1 MDSRQNQRPQR
12 QSRPRGG
19 RNAPRSNERQQNEN
33 SKDNQRPARQQ
44 NDKQQ
49 NQRQTYQ
56 RRPRLPNISLRRDM
70 KDIKL
75 NEEQQKQVE
84 ELTAQIDAYGKI
96 EIPDISIRVKKDEE
110 LTGQIDR
117 ISSQI
122 QTLREKIEDIQRK
135 QDNYEKEHNPHK
147 QESDEAY
154 QNLKK
159 IEEKVQPMI
168 NERNQIRA
176 ERIQLDS
183 KKKTIEDKTPGRS
196 IDDLRDRIE
205 QINYQIETQ
214 SMTNAQLKAKLS
226 EIENIKKKM
235 SQFTEIGP
243 INKRIDELR
252 QRERALNEQIKTL
265 FDQKTALREQV
276 SGFKEGSKEIKAARD
291 KFWTERKAVNA
302 QIVELKKQLDAK
314 YQERKEFNNK
324 FFAERH
330 ELMQKRDDVALLIN
344 KRRQIYQEAERHMD
358 LLEKGAKQAG
368 EIKERRNPNEEKIN
382 AARSLISYLQGI
394 LALGEEKEQEEETVM
409 HGKAQNTAALDLVS
423 SLRKP
428 SKKEKKAAKKSKK
441 AEEKPKNTKLDLTLE
456 SIQQFASVS
465 VTQPT
470 TTEQIPDVIAQLKKK
485 AQEWEDS
492 FIKLVLTFNVQADGS
507 IKSAITIA

>member
-1 MDSRQNQRPQR
+1 
-12 QSRPRGG
+12 
-19 RNAPRSNERQQNEN
+19 
-33 SKDNQRPARQQ
+33 
-44 NDKQQ
+44 
-49 NQRQTYQ
+49 
-56 RRPRLPNISLRRDM
+56 
-70 KDIKL
+70 
-75 NEEQQKQVE
+75 
-84 ELTAQIDAYGKI
+84 
-96 EIPDISIRVKKDEE
+96 
-110 LTGQIDR
+110 
-117 ISSQI
+117 
-122 QTLREKIEDIQRK
+122 
-135 QDNYEKEHNPHK
+135 
-147 QESDEAY
+147 
-154 QNLKK
+154 
-159 IEEKVQPMI
+159 
-168 NERNQIRA
+168 
-176 ERIQLDS
+176 
-183 KKKTIEDKTPGRS
+183 
-196 IDDLRDRIE
+196 
-205 QINYQIETQ
+205 
-214 SMTNAQLKAKLS
+214 
-226 EIENIKKKM
+226 
-235 SQFTEIGP
+235 
-243 INKRIDELR
+243 
-252 QRERALNEQIKTL
+252 
-265 FDQKTALREQV
+265 
-276 SGFKEGSKEIKAARD
+276 
-291 KFWTERKAVNA
+291 
-302 QIVELKKQLDAK
+302 
-314 YQERKEFNNK
+314 
-324 FFAERH
+324 
-330 ELMQKRDDVALLIN
+330 MQKRDDVALLIN